1 MKRWITFI
9 LTISLIFS
17 LAACGSETAPPAGS
31 GTSSDTNAAADSGTA
46 QDSGRDESNAS
57 TDDQASPSADGNLLS
72 TTNWNEPYSE
82 TVIITTALEE
92 GSGVVW
98 PGDDDISNNVWWRTF
113 KDRLNIQVKVDW
125 VVPSNEFITK
135 MSLSIASQTLP
146 DVFQVSPFQFKQLIA
161 AGFPADITDIYNN
174 YTSERIKSYLESVPD
189 ITATCFSG
197 GRMYAMP
204 ILNYGPLPEPTY
216 IFLRRDWMEETGA
229 KPPETISDLVNIMT
243 TFMDRYGTDYG
254 MAIEQSL
261 STLFYLASAWH
272 AYPGIWVDDGAG
284 GIMYGSIAPE
294 MKNALAVWAEW
305 YKSGIIKQDFAAIDW
320 DAMNEDVINGRVGAQ
335 PFAQWWGWG
344 VGANMVQVLGWDCY
358 MEPYEI
364 PSADGK
370 PVLSPIRFAND
381 RYSVVNGS
389 YAHPEALVKA
399 ISLYAHILDDAVP
412 LGELTFEELLDYTED
427 HRVHMTGP
435 FRIQNPLEE
444 QDAFDQIQ
452 MVRKAGGDTSLFTST
467 PPEARY
473 NQSMAFLAQEEPFGL
488 GHIIQNFGDRSAY
501 VLATQIFAEGR
512 YINDKMWGSTPD
524 AVSRYGETLNDILL
538 EGFTKIIMGVENIDY
553 FDTIVANWKAAGG
566 DEATAAINEEFGG

>member
-1 MKRWITFI
+1 MKKWIAAI
-9 LTISLIFS
+9 LMISFVFS
-17 LAACGSETAPPAGS
+17 LAACGGGTAPQAGTAAPTDAS
-31 GTSSDTNAAADSGTA
+31 NAADSGGA
-46 QDSGRDESNAS
+46 ESNAS
-57 TDDQASPSADGNLLS
+57 KDDQVSAPADGNLLS
-72 TTNWNEPYSE
+72 TTNWDEPYSE
-82 TVIITTALEE
+82 TVTITTALEE

-98 PGDDDISNNVWWRTF
+98 PGDDDISSNVWWRAF

-161 AGFPADITDIYNN
+161 AGFPADITDIYKN
-174 YTSERIKSYLESVPD
+174 YASDRIKSYLDSVPD
-189 ITATCFSG
+189 ITSTCFSG

-216 IFLRRDWMEETGA
+216 MFLRKDWMAETGSE
-229 KPPETISDLVNIMT
+229 PPETMDDLVNIMNL
-243 TFMDRYGTDYG
+243 FMDKYGTQYA
-254 MAIEQSL
+254 MAIEQKL
-261 STLFYLASAWH
+261 NTLYYLASAWH
-272 AYPGIWVDDGAG
+272 AYPGIWVDDGKG
-284 GIMYGSIAPE
+284 GIMYGTVAPE
-294 MKNALAVWAEW
+294 MKNALAAWAQW
-305 YKSGIIKQDFAAIDW
+305 YKKGIIKQDFAAMDW
-320 DAMNEDVINGRVGAQ
+320 DAMNEDVINGKVGAQ

-370 PVLSPIRFAND
+370 PVLSPIKFANE
-381 RYSVVNGS
+381 RYSVVSGS
-389 YAHPEALVKA
+389 YAHPEALIKA
-399 ISLYAHILDDAVP
+399 ISAYAHILDDAVP
-412 LGELTFEELLDYTED
+412 LGEMTFTELLEYTED
-427 HRVHMTGP
+427 NRVHMTGP

-452 MVRKAGGDTSLFTST
+452 MVKKAGGDTSLFTST

-473 NQSMAFLAQEEPFGL
+473 NQSLAFLAHEEPFGL
-488 GHIIQNFGDRSAY
+488 GHIIQNYGDRCAY
-501 VLATQIFAEGR
+501 VLATKIFAENR

-524 AVSRYGETLNDILL
+524 AVSKYGETLNDILV
-538 EGFTKIIMGVENIDY
+538 EGFTKIIMGVEGLDY

-566 DEATAAINEEFGG
+566 DEATAAINAEFGK